1 MSDSDRAGRTATAA
15 LVPDRERASSAIY
28 GTILVTAVIVA
39 LSEDPNASAR
49 ELAEAVATTTVVFWL
64 AHAYSDYIGRRA
76 ATRDPARWETIR
88 LALARD
94 VAGHTQSLPALVE
107 QMSALAAQMTE
118 LAEAT
123 EVLRPMDGRMANIEG
138 AMPVLVEVQQHLA
151 LVPDILERLDTGI
164 TRMSDT
170 LDRLLV
176 ALDELDADVSS
187 LGTAVSPLGRLA
199 QRMPGRGRR
208 GDRDSES
215 DQ

>member
-94 VAGHTQSLPALVE
+94 VAMLGSAVLP
-107 QMSALAAQMTE
+107 
-118 LAEAT
+118 
-123 EVLRPMDGRMANIEG
+123 
-138 AMPVLVEVQQHLA
+138 
-151 LVPDILERLDTGI
+151 
-164 TRMSDT
+164 
-170 LDRLLV
+170 LV
-176 ALDELDADVSS
+176 ALLLGAAGAVTRNQAVTIALVIGIIELFVGGFLASRGPASNLLRSVTIGLFNCV
-187 LGTAVSPLGRLA
+187 LGLA
-199 QRMPGRGRR
+199 IVVLKALIH
-208 GDRDSES
+208 
-215 DQ
+215 